1 MRSAMILAV
10 ISLGA
15 ALATAAPASAQP
27 ADDTGPEVSVQRDG
41 PIFRIAFDLPGSAP
55 VWAFASSSLIMETR
69 QPWRLEQWRVVTPGV
84 VLERAGAY
92 DILRAVDGGP
102 VPDRVE
108 IEARP
113 RHENLEADY
122 SILMFTDGAVAIP
135 SGIFDLFPL
144 ASIEAAAALPSD
156 LNGVEISAGPARVSW
171 SDPAGQILFMGQRF
185 DGVTSQ
191 GAQTYVVFGE
201 AEMVAGERLMTVT
214 DPELP
219 GWISDEIQS
228 FAPRVADYY
237 AGRLGPGAFDRP
249 TILASWNGPTPHLV
263 SLGGSVMPGLIAMGF
278 EGAGV
283 TEPQPETLAQL
294 RRFISH
300 EAAHFWLGQTV
311 SYAFARE
318 AWITEGGADLMA
330 YRVSSALDPEFDP
343 RSELQSAL
351 DDCTGLAL
359 APVAQAGERGEHRAY
374 YACGAIFALVAESV
388 QHRADGG
395 DWFDFLRPLMD
406 ENREDGIVTREEWLT
421 HLTAVSNDAPLAADI
436 ALLLDHGAVDPQA
449 ALASLLSRAGVAA
462 HFQDGLLRLD

>member
-27 ADDTGPEVSVQRDG
+27 ADETGPEVSVQREG
-41 PIFRIAFDLPGSAP
+41 PIFRVAFDLPGAAP

-84 VLERAGAY
+84 VLERVGAY
-92 DILRAVDGGP
+92 DILRAADGGP
-102 VPDRVE
+102 VPARVE

-144 ASIEAAAALPSD
+144 DSIAAAATLPSD
-156 LNGVEISAGPARVSW
+156 LNGVEISAGPARVHW
-171 SDPAGQILFMGQRF
+171 SDPDGQILFMGERY

-191 GAQTYVVFGE
+191 DAQTYVVFGE
-201 AEMVAGERLMTVT
+201 TEMVAGERLMTVT
-214 DPELP
+214 DPALP
-219 GWISDEIQS
+219 GWVSDEIQS

-237 AGRLGPGAFDRP
+237 AERLGSGAFDRP
-249 TILASWNGPTPHLV
+249 TILASWNGPTPSLV
-263 SLGGSVMPGLIAMGF
+263 SLGGSVMPGLIAMAF
-278 EGAGV
+278 EGVGV
-283 TEPQPETLAQL
+283 VEPQPETLAQL
-294 RRFISH
+294 RWFISH

-330 YRVSSALDPEFDP
+330 YRVSQALDPAFDP
-343 RSELQSAL
+343 RSELQTAL
-351 DDCTGLAL
+351 DDCTALAL
-359 APVAQAGERGEHRAY
+359 APVAQAGDRGEHRAY
-374 YACGAIFALVAESV
+374 YACGSIFALVAESV

-395 DWFDFLRPLMD
+395 DGFDFLRWLI
-406 ENREDGIVTREEWLT
+406 EQNRDDGTVSRDEWLA
-421 HLTAVSNDAPLAADI
+421 HLTAVSGDASLAADI
-436 ALLLDHGAVDPQA
+436 ALLLDHGAADPQA
-449 ALASLLSRAGVAA
+449 VLASLLARAGVAA
-462 HFQDGLLRLD
+462 HVHEGLLRLD